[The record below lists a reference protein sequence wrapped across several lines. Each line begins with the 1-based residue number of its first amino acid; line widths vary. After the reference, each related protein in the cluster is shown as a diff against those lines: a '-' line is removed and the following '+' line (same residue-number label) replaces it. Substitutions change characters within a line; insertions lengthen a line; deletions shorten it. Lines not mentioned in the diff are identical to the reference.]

1 MIDGVITPGLAN
13 STRDEGDLRNRDDP
27 GESTFN
33 LTPCPSIE
41 RIATPEMDQRDKI
54 GRVPNNED
62 ATPISSSVSFLSQAS
77 DITEDATRNSM
88 SSPSV
93 EVTLVAEEKILAQ
106 RDQSLEEGIAALAI
120 NKAEARRSSDHQLF
134 PDIPVP
140 SLELAEPITV
150 RDLPNATPRP
160 TPSPEPESVSTLEI
174 PTYAA
179 GKGALSS
186 SMTTGNLDTE
196 GLMPSLEELDLSNE
210 FLPYNVEAEPL
221 PPGPFADR
229 DYQNAVKAGKDLAR
243 DVANYLRLSKTASQ
257 TSTQLYKIQKRAE
270 ELQRFD
276 SPATRTIGLIGD
288 SGAGEFQP
296 SLRRLTND

>member
-1 MIDGVITPGLAN
+1 MINGVNTPSLAN
-13 STRDEGDLRNRDDP
+13 YARDEDDLRRKDSKEPN
-27 GESTFN
+27 FN
-33 LTPCPSIE
+33 LAPCPSIE
-41 RIATPEMDQRDKI
+41 RPPTPEMDQREKI
-54 GRVPNNED
+54 ARVPNED
-62 ATPISSSVSFLSQAS
+62 ATPISSSVSFPSKAS
-77 DITEDATRNSM
+77 DITQDAIQVSR

-106 RDQSLEEGIAALAI
+106 RNQSLENGNAALAI
-120 NKAEARRSSDHQLF
+120 NDAEARRSSDHLLS
-134 PDIPVP
+134 PDIPIP

-160 TPSPEPESVSTLEI
+160 TPSPEPESISTLES

-179 GKGALSS
+179 GKETLSS
-186 SMTTGNLDTE
+186 SMTTGNLDSE
-196 GLMPSLEELDLSNE
+196 GLIPSLEELDLSND
-210 FLPYNVEAEPL
+210 FLPYNVKAEPL

-243 DVANYLRLSKTASQ
+243 NVADHLRLCETASQ
-257 TSTQLYKIQKRAE
+257 TSTQLYKIRKRAE

-288 SGAGEFQP
+288 SAAGEFQP
-296 SLRRLTND
+296 SLRRLIND